1 MTLSSHKY
9 AILLAAIIVVTLV
22 ESFSHRLLLGPFVS
36 DLAISTTKLL
46 VLLIVFDRR
55 VHRLVAFIAFATSVF
70 ANWAHYLLPL
80 NQPEVLLRL
89 IYHSALLLLLGFA
102 AIVILRNI
110 FAQRV
115 VRSDDVLGA
124 VCGYLIAAA
133 AWSNIFMLIEIF
145 VPGSFSVGQGFEVRL
160 DSWHGRIAVMNYV
173 SLGSLTGVGSGE
185 VVPNPSARDR
195 IDRDRGGVRT
205 ILHCHRGRT
214 ARGREAIPGAA
225 DRQLAP
231 NLKARLCSIR
241 FTAGQD
247 VYRFK
252 CPVSV

>member
-1 MTLSSHKY
+1 M
-9 AILLAAIIVVTLV
+9 
-22 ESFSHRLLLGPFVS
+22 
-36 DLAISTTKLL
+36 
-46 VLLIVFDRR
+46 
-55 VHRLVAFIAFATSVF
+55 AFIAFATSVL

-133 AWSNIFMLIEIF
+133 AWSNIFMLIEVF
-145 VPGSFSVGQGFEVRL
+145 VPGSFSVGQRFEVPF

-173 SLGSLTGVGSGE
+173 SLGSLTSVGSGE
-185 VVPNPSARDR
+185 VVPIRPPA
-195 IDRDRGGVRT
+195 T
-205 ILHCHRGRT
+205 ILT
-214 ARGREAIPGAA
+214 TIEAVFGQFYIAIVVA
-225 DRQLAP
+225 QLVG
-231 NLKARLCSIR
+231 ARLSHAPPR
-241 FTAGQD
+241 NSSPQT
-247 VYRFK
+247 
-252 CPVSV
+252 